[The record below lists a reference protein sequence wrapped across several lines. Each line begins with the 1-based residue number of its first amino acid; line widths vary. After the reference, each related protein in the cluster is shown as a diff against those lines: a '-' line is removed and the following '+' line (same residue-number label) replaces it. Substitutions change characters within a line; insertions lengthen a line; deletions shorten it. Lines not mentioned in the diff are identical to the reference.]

1 MTDHDLV
8 KALKAIAH
16 PTRFKMVQEVA
27 AAGELSCGQLGDR
40 FHVAQPTISHH
51 LKLLSEAG
59 VLIIRK
65 EAQHHYISVNREV
78 VQGLLGSL
86 PGRLA
91 PAGARAAVV
100 KAAKGRGSRGLRRRS
115 RWPQAVRAVIE
126 LIVCYIQ
133 ILQREERDMSQQTWE
148 LRQARTPR
156 SGSACGT

>member
-27 AAGELSCGQLGDR
+27 AAGELSCGQLGER

-65 EAQHHYISVNREV
+65 VAQHHYISVNREV

-86 PGRLA
+86 PVRLA
-91 PAGARAAVV
+91 PAGARGAVV
-100 KAAKGRGSRGLRRRS
+100 KSRKAARK
-115 RWPQAVRAVIE
+115 
-126 LIVCYIQ
+126 
-133 ILQREERDMSQQTWE
+133 
-148 LRQARTPR
+148 
-156 SGSACGT
+156 